1 MESFD
6 KILALAEQA
15 EVPAEMAEQLVAMN
29 EEAFHAEVERVID
42 ILSRG
47 EQPEQG
53 KVYIFAV
60 IREQQRRSAV
70 LLEKRKA
77 LEEEIAEKQA
87 LIAEKEQIIAGLKQM
102 RDDLQMRVDEMNYF
116 SKVGRNDPCPC
127 GSGKKYKHCCGKNK

>member
-6 KILALAEQA
+6 KILALAEQV

-42 ILSRG
+42 ILRRG

-53 KVYIFAV
+53 RAYVYAV

-77 LEEEIAEKQA
+77 LQDEIAEKQA
-87 LIAEKEQIIAGLKQM
+87 LIAEKERIIAGLQQM
-102 RDDLQMRVDEMNYF
+102 RDDLQMRANEMNSF

-127 GSGKKYKHCCGKNK
+127 GSGKKYKHCCGKN